1 MARKIKSRA
10 FQRKD
15 SYFGMYGVSRKAI
28 KKKREEAKNT
38 VEKRKTNEEFEK
50 EYEAFI
56 AKLKSDQLQI
66 VE

>member
-28 KKKREEAKNT
+28 KKKRDEAKNNLTKKQKEEKST
-38 VEKRKTNEEFEK
+38 VEDFLK
-50 EYEAFI
+50 EYELFV
-56 AKLKSDQLQI
+56 KTMVSND
-66 VE
+66 

>member
-28 KKKREEAKNT
+28 KKKREEVKNT
-38 VEKRKTNEEFEK
+38 VEYIKTNEEFEK
-50 EYEAFI
+50 EYEAFV
-56 AKLKSDQLQI
+56 AKLLTTKNK
-66 VE
+66 EE